1 MSNCDDVALISREGV
16 AISKTK
22 VLIDTLRSA
31 QVRRISWV
39 RGVGRLAVAGV
50 ASKEPSSVGRQN
62 DKTQFNQINNLNW
75 RFI

>member
-1 MSNCDDVALISREGV
+1 MSRLSPGRPSPF
-16 AISKTK
+16 SKTK

-50 ASKEPSSVGRQN
+50 ASKEPSPVRRQN
-62 DKTQFNQINNLNW
+62 DKTQFYEINNLDW